1 MTERIQAI
9 EGLIRQV
16 EESADPATRAGVRE
30 LVQAILEYQGAG
42 LERIADLAGEPLV
55 RQFARDDLIGSLL
68 LLYGLHPED
77 FATRVQRA
85 IDEIPYVELAGIS
98 DFNVRVKV
106 MAGGE
111 ISREALEQSIFAAA
125 PETESVD
132 IEGLATPA
140 SFVPVEALL
149 RA

>member
-9 EGLIRQV
+9 EGLIREV
-16 EESADPATRAGVRE
+16 EELADPATRARVRE
-30 LVQAILEYQGAG
+30 LVQAILEYHEAG
-42 LERIADLAGEPLV
+42 LERIAELAGEPLV
-55 RQFARDDLIGSLL
+55 RQFARDDLVASLL

-85 IDEIPYVELAGIS
+85 IDAIPYVELAGIS
-98 DFNVRVKV
+98 EHDVRLKV
-106 MAGGE
+106 MPGGE

-132 IEGLATPA
+132 IEGLGTPA
-140 SFVPVEALL
+140 SFVPLEALL